1 MIDKLSCSVT
11 YQVSRVDKKTHCKD
25 TKVGQVIASAGDN
38 PRTSASE

>member
-25 TKVGQVIASAGDN
+25 TKVGQVVASTGNN
-38 PRTSASE
+38 PLTTAI